1 MALEFKKLFLFHFY
15 LYFPPFF
22 FFWVHF
28 VLLVFVLH
36 EELFFAC
43 WYITFPEAG

>member
-22 FFWVHF
+22 WVHF
-28 VLLVFVLH
+28 VLLFFVLH